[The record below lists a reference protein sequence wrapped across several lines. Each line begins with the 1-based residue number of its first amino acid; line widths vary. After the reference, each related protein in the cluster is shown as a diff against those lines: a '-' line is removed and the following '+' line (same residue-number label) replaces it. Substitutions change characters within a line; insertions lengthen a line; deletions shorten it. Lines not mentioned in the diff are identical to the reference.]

1 MCGFK
6 LNRERDNEKLRLDI
20 DKLMRDLLANQKQDQ
35 AAEIDTVVILLLLLF
50 Y

>member
-1 MCGFK
+1 M
-6 LNRERDNEKLRLDI
+6 NRERDNEKLRLDI

-35 AAEIDTVVILLLLLF
+35 AAEIDTVGFTSLI